1 MLNYIANK
9 EALLRYEKKF
19 KITSIIVSILLL
31 IIIVFFVLIN
41 KYDQVSLKAFITCQD
56 KCSITFP
63 SQLSDVNY
71 LSNGELIIISGH
83 QYKVLNVTISDIIN
97 NYEEL
102 TSYQEVT
109 YEIENNSLPSNQIID
124 ITILQNKEK
133 LYQKFNPFK

>member
-19 KITSIIVSILLL
+19 KITSIIVSLLLL
-31 IIIVFFVLIN
+31 IIIVFFVLTN
-41 KYDQVSLKAFITCQD
+41 KYDQVSLKAFIICQD

-63 SQLSDVNY
+63 SQLSNVNY